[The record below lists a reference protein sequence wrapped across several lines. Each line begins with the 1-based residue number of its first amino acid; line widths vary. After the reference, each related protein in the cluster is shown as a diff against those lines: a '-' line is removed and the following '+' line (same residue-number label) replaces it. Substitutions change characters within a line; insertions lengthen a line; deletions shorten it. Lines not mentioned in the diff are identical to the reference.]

1 MNGMGLLYYRGL
13 GIAQNYAEARMWFEK
28 AAAKGHMAAMLNLGV
43 LYGEGFG
50 VAQDSAKARE
60 WYDRAIARGGA
71 AAMTELGFLYYRG
84 KGVSQDYAEA
94 RAWFEK
100 AAAKGEP
107 VATANLENMSIE
119 QSAAEGRYADALRL
133 QEASAAKVEAAETK
147 REGRPGK
154 ETGEALHLVSWR
166 SLFARDFAKSLAAS
180 DRALPLIP
188 DLALAID
195 TNRAHALMFLGRVE
209 EARALY
215 LTHRGKKI
223 TNNDNKLWEAGIADD
238 FAALRKAGL
247 EHPLMAEIEA
257 ALKAVA
263 ATAR

>member
-1 MNGMGLLYYRGL
+1 MANLGALYEAGQ
-13 GIAQNYAEARMWFEK
+13 GVAQDFAEARAWHEK
-28 AAAKGHMAAMLNLGV
+28 AAAKGDAGAMTNLGS
-43 LYGEGFG
+43 LYFNG
-50 VAQDSAKARE
+50 Q
-60 WYDRAIARGGA
+60 
-71 AAMTELGFLYYRG
+71 
-84 KGVSQDYAEA
+84 GVSQDYAEA
-94 RAWFEK
+94 RAWYEK

-133 QEASAAKVEAAETK
+133 QGASAAKVEAAETK